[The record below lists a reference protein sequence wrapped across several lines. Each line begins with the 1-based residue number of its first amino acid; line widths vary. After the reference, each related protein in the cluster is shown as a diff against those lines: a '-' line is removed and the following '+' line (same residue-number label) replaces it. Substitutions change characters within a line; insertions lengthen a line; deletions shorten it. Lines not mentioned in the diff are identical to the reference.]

1 MQYGVSCNAIR
12 DVWNHNTWVAETMP
26 YWTPEERDGWIRLQ
40 LEPGKEEK
48 KRKRV
53 TGASRSSS
61 ESQVAQPVQHQMKV
75 GRTKAVEHLRQ
86 TTHFPPP
93 HDLRDESS
101 QDSMDFR
108 NTPWDRSSAAN
119 IIVPPSGL
127 RAISTPSHRSSQ
139 QVVERPPVPC
149 SSSSRMGSHFQ
160 SLLAP
165 AGADAKNW
173 FEFNCTYS
181 TSSTSAG
188 YTASGGTSLSSGV
201 LQGGSVGDSASSST
215 GPNNELNLVSSSVR
229 LSPEEET
236 ETHGFEDFF
245 GYQL

>member
-1 MQYGVSCNAIR
+1 
-12 DVWNHNTWVAETMP
+12 MP
-26 YWTPEERDGWIRLQ
+26 YWTPEEREDWIRLQ
-40 LEPGKEEK
+40 REPGKEEK
-48 KRKRV
+48 KRKRI

-61 ESQVAQPVQHQMKV
+61 ESQVAQTVQHRKKA
-75 GRTKAVEHLRQ
+75 GRTKAVEHLKQ
-86 TTHFPPP
+86 TTRFPPP
-93 HDLRDESS
+93 HDLRDESI

-108 NTPWDRSSAAN
+108 NTP
-119 IIVPPSGL
+119 
-127 RAISTPSHRSSQ
+127 SHRSSQ
-139 QVVERPPVPC
+139 QKGEGPPAPC

-188 YTASGGTSLSSGV
+188 YTASGGTSLSSCV
-201 LQGGSVGDSASSST
+201 LQGGSVGDSASTST
-215 GPNNELNLVSSSVR
+215 GPNNEVNLVSSSVSSSSVR
-229 LSPEEET
+229 LSPDEET

>member
-1 MQYGVSCNAIR
+1 
-12 DVWNHNTWVAETMP
+12 MP

-75 GRTKAVEHLRQ
+75 GSTKAVKHLRQ

-108 NTPWDRSSAAN
+108 NTP
-119 IIVPPSGL
+119 
-127 RAISTPSHRSSQ
+127 SHSSSQ
-139 QVVERPPVPC
+139 KEGVGPPAPC
-149 SSSSRMGSHFQ
+149 PSSSRMGSHFQ

-165 AGADAKNW
+165 AAADAKNW
-173 FEFNCTYS
+173 FEFNSTYS

-201 LQGGSVGDSASSST
+201 LQGGSVGDSASTST
-215 GPNNELNLVSSSVR
+215 GPNNDLNLVSSSVR

-245 GYQL
+245 VYQP